1 MSSIPIFAA
10 IYLLY
15 ACPARLSYSPPK
27 LKPQSIYPCM
37 HDEVYKPRAAK
48 GPVMHALRKAE
59 LELCGVHRYLRN
71 ITIPSAFI
79 TKSDGQ
85 TLKDLFKKN
94 GAAEVDDVYV
104 VLDWN
109 DVLPR
114 AHKVSSQQKHF
125 SYSLVAANGAGA
137 VTAVAWPHGEQV
149 QAPFQRDGCEVGPP
163 AVP

>member
-1 MSSIPIFAA
+1 M
-10 IYLLY
+10 
-15 ACPARLSYSPPK
+15 
-27 LKPQSIYPCM
+27 
-37 HDEVYKPRAAK
+37 
-48 GPVMHALRKAE
+48 
-59 LELCGVHRYLRN
+59 
-71 ITIPSAFI
+71 
-79 TKSDGQ
+79 
-85 TLKDLFKKN
+85 
-94 GAAEVDDVYV
+94 YV